1 MDSVF
6 QDLKRAREAK
16 HLSISDVSD
25 VTLINSRFLE
35 AIEEGRTDILPQTY
49 VRAFIREYANCV
61 GLDPADIM
69 KRYDASG
76 TPPPAASPE
85 PGPEQP
91 SPPPPRIEPIK
102 AEPSPASVLKPVSS
116 SRFVL
121 PVLLLIIVSVVIWNL
136 KRPSPQES
144 IRENP
149 VELAAT
155 VAPKE
160 TTAVPATA
168 TQPVKLTDSLTLAAT
183 VSESV
188 WVQIVIDDRSPQQYL
203 FRPSRKITW
212 RARDRFRLST
222 GNAGALDLTLNDRRL
237 GVPGKRGAILRGV
250 EYNRQTLQQK

>member
-25 VTLINSRFLE
+25 VTLINIRFLE

-69 KRYDASG
+69 KRYDAPG
-76 TPPPAASPE
+76 TPPLATEPE
-85 PGPEQP
+85 PEQP
-91 SPPPPRIEPIK
+91 APPSPRIEPIT
-102 AEPSPASVLKPVSS
+102 AEPSPAAVPKPVSS

-121 PVLLLIIVSVVIWNL
+121 PILLLIIVTVVIWNL

-149 VELAAT
+149 IELAAT
-155 VAPKE
+155 AAPKE
-160 TTAVPATA
+160 TTTATA

-203 FRPSRKITW
+203 FRPSRRITW

-222 GNAGALDLTLNDRRL
+222 GNAGALDLTLNDKRL